1 MLVGWL
7 ELGGGRLCDGWS
19 LSLCHS
25 FGGFDRWGTKRRVGD
40 SKHILIFIRWFSH
53 TLSIIERMNCSF

>member
-1 MLVGWL
+1 MGGDVGWL

-25 FGGFDRWGTKRRVGD
+25 FGGFDRWGTKGRVGCSQT
-40 SKHILIFIRWFSH
+40 SKGRGRGLGWEEVSGYSGF
-53 TLSIIERMNCSF
+53 